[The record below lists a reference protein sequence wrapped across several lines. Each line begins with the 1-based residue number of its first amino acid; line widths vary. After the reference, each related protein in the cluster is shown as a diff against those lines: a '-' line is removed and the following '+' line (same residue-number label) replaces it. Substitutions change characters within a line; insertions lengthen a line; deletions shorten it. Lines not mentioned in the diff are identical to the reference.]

1 MEKELKSP
9 VYSHDV
15 LEFVTVA
22 VQFCV
27 YLESSENKTRK
38 EFVDTMLK
46 LLPLL
51 YLKGSLLPRFVAN
64 EDEEPETFVTEDN
77 YEMIRMGISRIMGE
91 HDDYLDVFVEDMKY
105 SDTPILMTISENLA
119 DIYQDLK
126 NFAFTYKLGVEER
139 MMDALAF
146 CKDNFETYWGQRVVN
161 VMRALHDVM
170 YNHKR
175 EDLEDGENGYDY
187 NQREI

>member
-9 VYSHDV
+9 VYNHDV

-27 YLESSENKTRK
+27 YLESSESKTRQ
-38 EFVDTMLK
+38 EFTDTMLK

-51 YLKGSLLPRFVAN
+51 YLKGSLLPKFMAN
-64 EDEEPETFVTEDN
+64 EEEEPETFVTEEN
-77 YEMIRMGISRIMGE
+77 YEIIRTNISRVMGE
-91 HDDYLDVFVEDMKY
+91 HDAYLDVFVEDMKY
-105 SDTPILMTISENLA
+105 SDTPILMTVSENLS

-126 NFAFTYKLGVEER
+126 NFVYAYKLGVEER
-139 MMDALAF
+139 MMEALAL
-146 CKDNFETYWGQRVVN
+146 CKDNFETYWGQRTVN

-175 EDLEDGENGYDY
+175 EDFEDEEYGYDY
-187 NQREI
+187 NQGEI

>member
-27 YLESSENKTRK
+27 YLESSESKTRQ
-38 EFVDTMLK
+38 EFTSTMLK

-51 YLKGSLLPRFVAN
+51 YLKGSLLPKFMADG
-64 EDEEPETFVTEDN
+64 EEEPETFVTEEN
-77 YEMIRMGISRIMGE
+77 YEIIRTNISRAMGE
-91 HDDYLDVFVEDMKY
+91 HDAYLDVFVEDMKY
-105 SDTPILMTISENLA
+105 SDTPILMTVSENLS

-126 NFAFTYKLGVEER
+126 NFVYAYKLGVEER
-139 MMDALAF
+139 MMEALAL
-146 CKDNFETYWGQRVVN
+146 CKDNFETYWGQRTVN

-175 EDLEDGENGYDY
+175 EDFEDEEYGYDY
-187 NQREI
+187 NQGEI

>member
-27 YLESSENKTRK
+27 YLESSESKTRQ
-38 EFVDTMLK
+38 EFTSTMLK

-51 YLKGSLLPRFVAN
+51 YLKGSLLPKFMA
-64 EDEEPETFVTEDN
+64 DEEEDPETFVTEEN
-77 YEMIRMGISRIMGE
+77 YEIIRTNISRVMGE
-91 HDDYLDVFVEDMKY
+91 HDAYLDVFVEDMKY
-105 SDTPILMTISENLA
+105 SDTPILMTVSENLS

-126 NFAFTYKLGVEER
+126 NFVYAYKLGVEER
-139 MMDALAF
+139 MMEALAL
-146 CKDNFETYWGQRVVN
+146 CKENFETYWGQRTVN

-175 EDLEDGENGYDY
+175 EDFEDEEYGYDY
-187 NQREI
+187 NQGEI